1 MHLMEARGTR
11 LLLTLSLLA
20 LSAVSSPAWAG
31 VPASPP
37 PSWIYDGAN
46 LLTPDELAEL
56 SAQKAQ
62 LEQQTG
68 ARLVVL
74 TLAEAHGE
82 TPKSLAVRTLNE
94 WNAGRNS
101 ALLLVLLSP
110 RELYIQ
116 PGTDLAPVL
125 DSATSSSICSGV
137 IAPKLRSGNR
147 AAAIRAGLEAIATR
161 IRSGGASSEPSAQS
175 SARTLSPPSEVPQQA
190 LRVFPNSG
198 GSNEGIRSRWADFTG
213 PAAWLAGVV
222 GLVMGALGLSRLLSR
237 KCQECGTRMKKKSRV
252 TLSPT
257 YSSSGEGVHTF
268 SCGGCGYSVAET
280 YFISQLVES
289 STSSSDSSYSSSDSS
304 WSSSSSDSSSSSSSS
319 SDSSG
324 GGGSSW

>member
-20 LSAVSSPAWAG
+20 LSAVSSSAWAS
-31 VPASPP
+31 VPSSPP

-46 LLTPDELAEL
+46 LLTSAEIAEL
-56 SAQKAQ
+56 SAQKEQ
-62 LEQQTG
+62 LEQQIG

-74 TLAEAHGE
+74 TLAEADGE
-82 TPKSLAVRTLNE
+82 TPKSIAVRTLNE

-125 DSATSSSICSGV
+125 NSATSSSICSGV
-137 IAPKLRSGNR
+137 IAPKLRSGER
-147 AAAIRAGLEAIATR
+147 AAAIRAGLAAIAAR
-161 IRSGGASSEPSAQS
+161 INTSVAASESSSQS
-175 SARTLSPPSEVPQQA
+175 SVSTMSPPSEVPQQA
-190 LRVFPNSG
+190 LRAFPIFSV
-198 GSNEGIRSRWADFTG
+198 
-213 PAAWLAGVV
+213 AGLV
-222 GLVMGALGLSRLLSR
+222 GLVLGALGLSRLRRR

-252 TLSPT
+252 TQSPT
-257 YSSSGEGVHTF
+257 YFLSGEGVHTF

-289 STSSSDSSYSSSDSS
+289 STSSSDSSSTYSSSDSS
-304 WSSSSSDSSSSSSSS
+304 WSSSSSDFSSDSSSDSSSSSS